1 MVYMRVTLPLLRIQ
15 PARAPILRYGVAV
28 LSTTLALIPVLLL
41 PNIAE
46 SRLAVFAVAV
56 MVSAWYGGWKPGL
69 VATSFALTVSAY
81 FSFSGEHTPAQYRS
95 TMIRL
100 TLFVVLA
107 MLICWFNAALRA
119 AQESLRR
126 SEINF
131 RSLVTN
137 APYGICRC
145 DSAGQL
151 LDANP
156 ALLAMLG
163 YPSAKE
169 LVGQHLG
176 GLYADT
182 QHWFELADFLRS
194 AAPFTGL
201 IAEWKRKDG
210 SGTVVRVS
218 GRAVSNGDRGKTFE
232 LFAEDVTER
241 RALEQQLRQSQK
253 MEAVGRL
260 AGGIAHDFNNLLMVI
275 SGYSEFLLD
284 RLGPDPALRGPA
296 QEIASASGS
305 ATTLTRQLLAFS
317 RKQMLAP
324 KILDLNG
331 VVTENLKM
339 LTRVIGED
347 IDLVMVPAPG
357 LGTVRA
363 DAGQIE
369 QVIMNLAVNA
379 RDAMPS
385 GGKLTIETSN
395 VSLDEEYARFHAP
408 LRPGNYVLLSISDTG
423 AGMDSET
430 QSHIFEPFFTTKGP
444 KGTGLGLST
453 VYGIVKQSGGYIW
466 VYSEPGKGSTFKI
479 YLPRVAETVE
489 SPAQV
494 IVPAESAATEPG
506 TETILL
512 VEDEANLRYLARQY
526 LEKQGYRVIEA
537 ADGAVAMQIAVA
549 HDKMIHLLLTDVIM
563 PGMNGRELAQRIS
576 EIRPNVKVL
585 YMSGYTENVIGRNGT
600 LDAGVTLLQK
610 PFTLRD
616 LKSKVREV
624 LDTNPIS
631 PEVVMSVHTA
641 HAKASH
647 PQLPLSRA
655 QRFQLHLPLKYRR
668 LDEEKWHDG
677 ETRNISRSGLLFQAE
692 DLLQPN
698 VILEINLVLPAEIAG
713 LSAYRSGLPGRSCAN
728 GKRQT
733 ARKCR
738 PPWPQKFFSITSS
751 TDRSC
756 RGLKSSCEHPVPS
769 KTGFLGTRYW
779 VLATRCQLFPQR
791 IHFLSHRVLQLFDP
805 FAGHG

>member
-1 MVYMRVTLPLLRIQ
+1 MVYMRVTLPLLRIP

-28 LSTTLALIPVLLL
+28 LSTTLALIPAVLL
-41 PNIAE
+41 PNITE

-81 FSFSGEHTPAQYRS
+81 FSFSGEHTPAQFRS
-95 TMIRL
+95 TMLRL
-100 TLFVVLA
+100 ALFVVLA
-107 MLICWFNAALRA
+107 ALICWFNAALRA
-119 AQESLRR
+119 AQEGLRR

-145 DSAGQL
+145 DSSGQL

-156 ALLAMLG
+156 ALRAMLG
-163 YPSAKE
+163 YTSAKE
-169 LVGQHLG
+169 LLGKHLG
-176 GLYADT
+176 ALYADS
-182 QHWFELADFLRS
+182 QQWFELADHLRS

-201 IAEWKRKDG
+201 IAEWKRTDETG
-210 SGTVVRVS
+210 VLVRVS
-218 GRAVSNGDRGKTFE
+218 GRSVSNGDRDKTFE
-232 LFAEDVTER
+232 LFAEDVTEH

-284 RLGPDPALRGPA
+284 RLGPEPALRAPA
-296 QEIASASGS
+296 QEIANAAGR
-305 ATTLTRQLLAFS
+305 ATSLTRQLLAFS

-347 IDLVMVPAPG
+347 IDLVMVPAAG

-379 RDAMPS
+379 RDAMPA

-395 VSLDEEYARFHAP
+395 ITLDEEQARFHPP
-408 LRPGNYVLLSISDTG
+408 LTPGNYVLLAISDTG
-423 AGMDSET
+423 GGMDSET
-430 QSHIFEPFFTTKGP
+430 QSRIFEPFFTTKGT

-466 VYSEPGKGSTFKI
+466 VYSEQGKGTTFKI
-479 YLPRVAETVE
+479 YLPRVADAVE
-489 SPAQV
+489 SPAK
-494 IVPAESAATEPG
+494 ILVPAESVAIEPG

-512 VEDEANLRYLARQY
+512 VEDEANLRYLARQF
-526 LEKQGYRVIEA
+526 LEKQGYRVIDA

-549 HDKMIHLLLTDVIM
+549 HEGVIHLLLTDVIM
-563 PGMNGRELAQRIS
+563 PGMNGRELAQHIL

-600 LDAGVTLLQK
+600 LDAGVRLLQK

-624 LDTNPIS
+624 LDSNPFP
-631 PEVVMSVHTA
+631 PEIAMSVHTA
-641 HAKASH
+641 HAKSAE
-647 PQLPLSRA
+647 PLPLSRA

-668 LDEEKWHDG
+668 LNEEKWHDG

-698 VILEINLVLPAEIAG
+698 VILEINLVLPSEIAG
-713 LSAYRSGLPGRSCAN
+713 LSP
-728 GKRQT
+728 T
-733 ARKCR
+733 EVV
-738 PPWPQKFFSITSS
+738 
-751 TDRSC
+751 C
-756 RGLKSSCEHPVPS
+756 RGEVVRTVSPNGGQMPPA
-769 KTGFLGTRYW
+769 
-779 VLATRCQLFPQR
+779 LAAKILQYHFQHGSQLPR
-791 IHFLSHRVLQLFDP
+791 
-805 FAGHG
+805 A

>member
-81 FSFSGEHTPAQYRS
+81 FSFSGEHNPAQYRS

-107 MLICWFNAALRA
+107 MLICWFNAALRGT
-119 AQESLRR
+119 QEGLRR

-163 YPSAKE
+163 YSSPNE
-169 LVGQHLG
+169 LTGTHLG
-176 GLYADT
+176 ALYADS
-182 QHWFELADFLRS
+182 QQWFQLADYLLS
-194 AAPFTGL
+194 ATPFNGL
-201 IAEWKRKDG
+201 IVEWKKKDG
-210 SGTVVRVS
+210 TATAVRVS
-218 GRAVSNGDRGKTFE
+218 GRAVSDGKKGRTFE

-260 AGGIAHDFNNLLMVI
+260 AGGVAHDFNNLLMVI

-296 QEIASASGS
+296 QEIASAAVR
-305 ATTLTRQLLAFS
+305 ATSLTRQLLAFS

-339 LTRVIGED
+339 LTRMIGED
-347 IDLVMVPAPG
+347 IELVMVPASE

-379 RDAMPS
+379 RDAMPA

-395 VSLDEEYARFHAP
+395 VSLDEDYARFHAP
-408 LRPGNYVLLSISDTG
+408 LRTGNYVMLAISDTG

-466 VYSEPGKGSTFKI
+466 VYSEAGKGTTFKV

-489 SPAQV
+489 TPAKV
-494 IVPAESAATEPG
+494 VVAAESAATEPG
-506 TETILL
+506 TETVLL
-512 VEDEANLRYLARQY
+512 VEDETNLRYLARQF
-526 LEKQGYRVIEA
+526 LEKQGYRVVEA
-537 ADGAVAMQIAVA
+537 ADGAAAIQIAVA
-549 HDKMIHLLLTDVIM
+549 HEGVIHLLLTDVIM

-585 YMSGYTENVIGRNGT
+585 YMSGYTENVIGTNGT
-600 LDAGVTLLQK
+600 LDAGVRLLQK

-624 LDTNPIS
+624 LDSTPF
-631 PEVVMSVHTA
+631 PLEAAMSVHTA
-641 HAKASH
+641 HAKATPALH
-647 PQLPLSRA
+647 QLPSSRA

-668 LDEEKWHDG
+668 LDEEKWHSG
-677 ETRNISRSGLLFQAE
+677 ETQNISRSGLLFQAE
-692 DLLQPN
+692 DPLQPN

-713 LSAYRSGLPGRSCAN
+713 LSPTEVICKGEVVRTVAAN
-728 GKRQT
+728 GEKM
-733 ARKCR
+733 
-738 PPWPQKFFSITSS
+738 PPALAAKILQYHFQ
-751 TDRSC
+751 
-756 RGLKSSCEHPVPS
+756 H
-769 KTGFLGTRYW
+769 GT
-779 VLATRCQLFPQR
+779 QLPR
-791 IHFLSHRVLQLFDP
+791 
-805 FAGHG
+805 A

>member
-1 MVYMRVTLPLLRIQ
+1 MRVTLPLLRIQ
-15 PARAPILRYGVAV
+15 PARASILRYGVAV
-28 LSTTLALIPVLLL
+28 LSTTLALIPALLL
-41 PNIAE
+41 PNITE

-81 FSFSGEHTPAQYRS
+81 FSFSGEHTPAQFRS

-107 MLICWFNAALRA
+107 ALICWLNAALRTT
-119 AQESLRR
+119 QEGLRR
-126 SEINF
+126 SEMNF

-145 DSAGQL
+145 DSSGKL
-151 LDANP
+151 LNVNP

-163 YPSAKE
+163 YSSAQE
-169 LVGQHLG
+169 IVGTHLG
-176 GLYADT
+176 ALYEDG
-182 QHWFELADFLRS
+182 QNWFELADHLR
-194 AAPFTGL
+194 AATPFDRLTV
-201 IAEWKRKDG
+201 EWKRKDG
-210 SGTVVRVS
+210 TATVLRVS
-218 GRAVSNGDRGKTFE
+218 GRAVSDAGKERTFE

-241 RALEQQLRQSQK
+241 HALEQQLQQSQK

-284 RLGPDPALRGPA
+284 RLGPEPELRAPA
-296 QEIASASGS
+296 QEIASAAGRAS
-305 ATTLTRQLLAFS
+305 ALTRQLLAFS

-339 LTRVIGED
+339 LTRMIGED
-347 IDLVMVPAPG
+347 IELVMVPATG
-357 LGTVRA
+357 LGAVRA

-395 VSLDEEYARFHAP
+395 VSLDEEHAHVQAP
-408 LRPGNYVLLSISDTG
+408 LKPGNYVMLAIGDTG

-466 VYSEPGKGSTFKI
+466 VDSEPGKGTTFKI
-479 YLPRVAETVE
+479 YLPRVAEAVE
-489 SPAQV
+489 SQ
-494 IVPAESAATEPG
+494 AEVVAASLSVATEPG
-506 TETILL
+506 TETILV
-512 VEDEANLRYLARQY
+512 VEDEANLRYLARQF

-537 ADGAVAMQIAVA
+537 ADGAVALQIAVA
-549 HDKMIHLLLTDVIM
+549 HEGIIHLLLTDVIM

-576 EIRPNVKVL
+576 EIRPNTKVL

-600 LDAGVTLLQK
+600 LDAGIRLLQK

-616 LKSKVREV
+616 LNARVREV
-624 LDTNPIS
+624 LASNPF
-631 PEVVMSVHTA
+631 PREVAMPARTA
-641 HAKASH
+641 YAVAVQ
-647 PQLPLSRA
+647 QLPLSRA
-655 QRFQLHLPLKYRR
+655 QRFQLQLPLKYRR

-677 ETRNISRSGLLFQAE
+677 KTRNISRSGLLFQAE

-698 VILEINLVLPAEIAG
+698 VVLEINLVLPAEIAG
-713 LSAYRSGLPGRSCAN
+713 LSP
-728 GKRQT
+728 T
-733 ARKCR
+733 EVV
-738 PPWPQKFFSITSS
+738 
-751 TDRSC
+751 C
-756 RGLKSSCEHPVPS
+756 RGEVVRTVTA
-769 KTGFLGTRYW
+769 TGEEMPPA
-779 VLATRCQLFPQR
+779 LAAKILQYRFQHGPQLPR
-791 IHFLSHRVLQLFDP
+791 
-805 FAGHG
+805 A